1 MNMRYSI
8 SLAVLAVA
16 TLLSFPGTA
25 RAAMMDGPPGSYL
38 DTCRDVH
45 MRGDT
50 LVAKCQKVDNHWRDT
65 SLDDVYRC
73 VGDIANLDGRLQ
85 CSRTPT
91 RPAGDYAETCRDV
104 RMRVNT
110 LYAKCKT
117 MDGYWV
123 ETQLDGFSRCRGP
136 ISNVNGQLRCGDSD
150 WDRDRDRDRD
160 RGWGYGPRGSYR
172 ETCRDVRVDGDRLRA
187 RCESM
192 DGYWRDTSLD
202 DYNRCEGGIVNDDGN
217 LRCTRAGGRRVPAG
231 SYTETCSRIYV
242 NGDTLRAYCSN
253 DDGRWAW
260 TQLNDWDDCR
270 GGIWNEDGRLRC
282 RRD

>member
-25 RAAMMDGPPGSYL
+25 RAAMMDGPPGTYL

-91 RPAGDYAETCRDV
+91 RPAGDYAETCRDI

-136 ISNVNGQLRCGDSD
+136 IANVNGQLRCGDPD
-150 WDRDRDRDRD
+150 WDRDRDRDRG
-160 RGWGYGPRGSYR
+160 RGWATGHAAPTAKPAGTSASTATASAPAAKASMATGVIPLSMTTTAAR
-172 ETCRDVRVDGDRLRA
+172 EESLTTTETFAAPGRVAVGCRRVRIPKPVRESTSTETRCVRIA
-187 RCESM
+187 RTM
-192 DGYWRDTSLD
+192 T
-202 DYNRCEGGIVNDDGN
+202 
-217 LRCTRAGGRRVPAG
+217 AGGLGP
-231 SYTETCSRIYV
+231 S
-242 NGDTLRAYCSN
+242 
-253 DDGRWAW
+253 
-260 TQLNDWDDCR
+260 
-270 GGIWNEDGRLRC
+270 
-282 RRD
+282 